1 MQQPVSQIASAPDS
15 ADCKSDQNLNSL
27 FVNEEI
33 CYRKESIFILR
44 CKHVYFYYK
53 VRVFFWFFLFF
64 NVEVWTLARCESSST
79 PGVQLGAEE
88 SRKSVNIGL
97 MNHLTKTEHQMCSDF
112 ALDLLDA

>member
-1 MQQPVSQIASAPDS
+1 M
-15 ADCKSDQNLNSL
+15 
-27 FVNEEI
+27 
-33 CYRKESIFILR
+33 
-44 CKHVYFYYK
+44 
-53 VRVFFWFFLFF
+53 
-64 NVEVWTLARCESSST
+64 EVWTLARCESSST

>member
-1 MQQPVSQIASAPDS
+1 MQTVSLIKIWTV
-15 ADCKSDQNLNSL
+15 C

-33 CYRKESIFILR
+33 GYRKENIFILR

-53 VRVFFWFFLFF
+53 VRGFFIKYRGVDIGSLW
-64 NVEVWTLARCESSST
+64 ESSST

>member
-1 MQQPVSQIASAPDS
+1 MQQPVSQIASAPDN

-53 VRVFFWFFLFF
+53 VRVFFGFFCFLT
-64 NVEVWTLARCESSST
+64 WRCGHWLAVSLLQPQGYSSVLKRAES
-79 PGVQLGAEE
+79 Q
-88 SRKSVNIGL
+88 
-97 MNHLTKTEHQMCSDF
+97 
-112 ALDLLDA
+112 

>member
-1 MQQPVSQIASAPDS
+1 MFISTI
-15 ADCKSDQNLNSL
+15 KSGFFFIKYRGVDIGSL
-27 FVNEEI
+27 
-33 CYRKESIFILR
+33 
-44 CKHVYFYYK
+44 
-53 VRVFFWFFLFF
+53 W
-64 NVEVWTLARCESSST
+64 ESSST